1 MSACFVLRIIH
12 AMITHNN
19 IFLIGPM
26 GSGKTAVGRR
36 LAHDLGRPF
45 VDSDDVIE
53 ARTGVDIPFIFEK
66 EGEEGFRHREAEVID
81 ELTNRDDLVLA
92 TGGGTILADTNR
104 QHLASRGCVIYLMAT
119 VRQQL
124 ERTRRG
130 KQRPLLNSGDPH
142 QVLTDLLAVRDPLY
156 REIADLCLGT
166 DNRTV
171 ASVAGEILR
180 HLKSQDAAVKNT
192 DE

>member
-1 MSACFVLRIIH
+1 MV
-12 AMITHNN
+12 MHNN

-53 ARTGVDIPFIFEK
+53 ERTGVDIAFIFEK
-66 EGEEGFRHREAEVID
+66 EGEAGFRRRETEVID
-81 ELTNRDDLVLA
+81 ELTNRDDIVLA
-92 TGGGTILADTNR
+92 TGGGTIMAQINR
-104 QHLASRGCVIYLMAT
+104 QHLASRGCVVYLMAS

-142 QVLTDLLAVRDPLY
+142 QILTDLLVVRDPLY
-156 REIADLCLGT
+156 RDIAGLCIST

-171 ASVAGEILR
+171 ASVAADILR
-180 HLKSQDAAVKNT
+180 HLKSQDETVKNT